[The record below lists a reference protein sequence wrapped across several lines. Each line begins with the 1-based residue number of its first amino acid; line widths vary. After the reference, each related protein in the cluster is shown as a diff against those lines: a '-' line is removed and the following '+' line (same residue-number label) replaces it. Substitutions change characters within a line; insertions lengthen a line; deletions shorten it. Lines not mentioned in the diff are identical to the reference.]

1 MPAPLRRVLLFL
13 GRALRDYGYFH
24 VCPPPLPPPD
34 RPSGMPSGVP
44 PGALPGVPPAPGHPE
59 RVVPLPVSELRWWKE
74 LETRL
79 TGGGSADRP

>member
-24 VCPPPLPPPD
+24 VCPPPLPPQ
-34 RPSGMPSGVP
+34 
-44 PGALPGVPPAPGHPE
+44 PGAPPAPGHPE
-59 RVVPLPVSELRWWKE
+59 RVVPLPVNELRWWKD

-79 TGGGSADRP
+79 ADGSSADGPGPH